1 MSLTTSLRDHTARIV
16 RDFVA
21 GAPKGA
27 CSRMTVL
34 ALTALG
40 IAATGGAGNV
50 AALLSGFGINIG
62 ASALFERL
70 HKLSDCGP
78 SGPTLTDALAVVQT
92 LSAQEQATLQQVA
105 DGVEVM
111 PLLLSEALAQHRH
124 ELLADFG
131 SLLTTWSSAL
141 PFAKIEVMLDR
152 IGAET
157 AGISPM
163 QADLL
168 ALKGQLSA
176 LRDGLRQDLDISLGP
191 LTAQVQA
198 LRGRLDVLLAQLAAG
213 SPPAPTRSRSLA
225 DERMGR
231 RLADNIK
238 KAIQEEL
245 GRETASLWS

>member
-1 MSLTTSLRDHTARIV
+1 MSLAISLREHTARIV

-21 GAPKGA
+21 CGPKGA

-40 IAATGGAGNV
+40 IVATGGAGNV
-50 AALLSGFGINIG
+50 AALLSGFGINVG
-62 ASALFERL
+62 ASALFEFLR
-70 HKLSDCGP
+70 KLSDKGP
-78 SGPTLTDALAVVQT
+78 FGPTLEDTLAAVQA
-92 LSAQEQATLQQVA
+92 LSAQEQNVLQQVA
-105 DGVEVM
+105 DGVDVM

-131 SLLTTWSSAL
+131 GLLTTWSSTL

-157 AGISPM
+157 AGLSPI

-168 ALKGQLSA
+168 ALKDQLRA
-176 LRDGLRQDLDISLGP
+176 LRSGLHQDVNISLVP
-191 LTAQVQA
+191 LTAEVQA
-198 LRGRLDVLLAQLAAG
+198 LRARLDALLAQIAAG
-213 SPPAPTRSRSLA
+213 SAPTPIRARSLA
-225 DERMGR
+225 DDRMGR

-245 GRETASLWS
+245 DRETGSLWS